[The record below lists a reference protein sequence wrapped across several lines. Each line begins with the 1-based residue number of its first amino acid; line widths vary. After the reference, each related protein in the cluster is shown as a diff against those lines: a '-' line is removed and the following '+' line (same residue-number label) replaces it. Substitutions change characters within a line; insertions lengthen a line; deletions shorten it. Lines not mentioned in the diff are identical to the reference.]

1 MGGLVSGGARWLCAR
16 AGVRG
21 EAPRSHGG
29 APARRQGPTT
39 AARTHVR
46 DGQAP
51 HGRRNGAGERGAEQ
65 RRHPP
70 CWLSS
75 LDRDWSIESLS
86 FVHTA
91 VELRVRFGFNCFAR
105 EKKNGNTRNSRAV
118 PLSDQMRV
126 LVVGEECARPH
137 FVAKN
142 PVITDLQPEP
152 AINRETWSKVLAVFL
167 SEKRRGRTD
176 F

>member
-1 MGGLVSGGARWLCAR
+1 MTTTFQPVI
-16 AGVRG
+16 
-21 EAPRSHGG
+21 
-29 APARRQGPTT
+29 RQY
-39 AARTHVR
+39 
-46 DGQAP
+46 
-51 HGRRNGAGERGAEQ
+51 
-65 RRHPP
+65 
-70 CWLSS
+70 S
-75 LDRDWSIESLS
+75 
-86 FVHTA
+86 

-126 LVVGEECARPH
+126 LVVGDECARPH

-167 SEKRRGRTD
+167 LVPRFLSPWMLCDAMVRRADEAERKGEVYWQ
-176 F
+176 